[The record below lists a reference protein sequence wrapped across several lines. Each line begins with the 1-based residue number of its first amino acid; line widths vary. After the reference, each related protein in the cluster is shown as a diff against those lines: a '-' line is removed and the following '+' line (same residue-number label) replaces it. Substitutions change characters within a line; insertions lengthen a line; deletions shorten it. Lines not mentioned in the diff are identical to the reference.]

1 MISRGVSSY
10 GRGVSS
16 ADAGVASC
24 LLFNAEPVFR
34 RLRDDLFEGKILE
47 VGMIRCGGFELQ
59 KCSVEVLFDQRGTSR
74 RNKGNREIGVG
85 MSR

>member
-34 RLRDDLFEGKILE
+34 RLRDDLFEGKILA
-47 VGMIRCGGFELQ
+47 VGMIRLGGIELQ
-59 KCSVEVLFDQRGTSR
+59 KGAP
-74 RNKGNREIGVG
+74 
-85 MSR
+85 